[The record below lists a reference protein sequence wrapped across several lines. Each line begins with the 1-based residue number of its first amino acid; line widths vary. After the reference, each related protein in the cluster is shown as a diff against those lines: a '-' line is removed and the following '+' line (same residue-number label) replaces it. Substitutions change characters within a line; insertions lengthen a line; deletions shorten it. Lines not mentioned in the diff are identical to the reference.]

1 MQHAPNHS
9 DSNAAPAAAHQV
21 TAASLAVAAQRLQE
35 WLEAQAQMI
44 KRWRFVAERTSL
56 RTLSNAALG
65 TASRAMEQ
73 LREALEVDESATPA
87 TLAARNLYEQWVL
100 ARNRY
105 QQWLAIP
112 NTEANASKKAN
123 ARNALKAAEAKL
135 LTMANGAGKIAA
147 YNNAN

>member
-1 MQHAPNHS
+1 MQDAPNDS

-56 RTLSNAALG
+56 RTLNNAALG

-73 LREALEVDESATPA
+73 LREALEVDESTTPA

-105 QQWLAIP
+105 TTWLGIP
-112 NTEANASKKAN
+112 NTEANATQKAN
-123 ARNALKAAEAKL
+123 ARNALKSAEGQL
-135 LTMANGAGKIAA
+135 LKMANSAKKIAA
-147 YNNAN
+147 YNAN